1 LPASAGFLLSLQK
14 LCHNQQNNHAGVLP
28 VNQASDYSG
37 QTAQFKV
44 GECTYE
50 INVLS
55 VQAAF
60 KLQFVLGNQLK
71 GLSGSGIGQIDPD
84 TMWNLA
90 VKLLKHAEVDGFPLD
105 MEKHFAARID
115 ELDLVVVEAIKA
127 NCPGFF
133 KKLGGLKGLF
143 LAALEKQLGSAKSP
157 SESAT
162 SDPATAT
169 S

>member
-1 LPASAGFLLSLQK
+1 MSQP
-14 LCHNQQNNHAGVLP
+14 NE
-28 VNQASDYSG
+28 YSG

-84 TMWNLA
+84 TMWSLA
-90 VKLLKHAEVDGFPLD
+90 VKLLKHSEVDGFPLD

-133 KKLGGLKGLF
+133 KKLGGLKGMF
-143 LAALEKQLGSAKSP
+143 LDALSTQFGSGKSK

-162 SDPATAT
+162 LTPATAK